1 MKNKKKGLEII
12 TKIKTIRSK
21 NNSNWMSILKL
32 AYKHAPVETRRILK
46 EINSHDKN
54 ISKYLKSL

>member
-1 MKNKKKGLEII
+1 MKNKKKGIEVI
-12 TKIKTIRSK
+12 TKIKNIRAK

-32 AYKHAPVETRRILK
+32 AYKHAPKETSKILK
-46 EINSHDKN
+46 EINSHDQK